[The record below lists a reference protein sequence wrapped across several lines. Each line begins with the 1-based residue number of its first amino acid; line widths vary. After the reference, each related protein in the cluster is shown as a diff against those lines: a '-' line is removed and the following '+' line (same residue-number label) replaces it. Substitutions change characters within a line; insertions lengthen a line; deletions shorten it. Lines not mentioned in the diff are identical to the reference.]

1 MTTTTQNRRQ
11 FERFTLAP
19 MYTPITARLLDSEE
33 FTLEGHAYNIS
44 EGGVRFELDQPIAP
58 GTQVALQITL
68 PPGQAGDDPGPG
80 RSVFVFA
87 NIVWID
93 DEDPGPVRMAATFT
107 RFARL
112 GDKERLIRTISS
124 GRYTRA
130 A

>member
-1 MTTTTQNRRQ
+1 VSTITNRRQ
-11 FERFTLAP
+11 FERFALAP
-19 MYTPITARLLDSEE
+19 MYTPITARRLENEE

-44 EGGVRFELDQPIAP
+44 EGGVQFELDQPIAA
-58 GTQVALQITL
+58 GTPVALQITL
-68 PPGQAGDDPGPG
+68 PTGNGTADIGPG

-93 DEDPGPVRMAATFT
+93 DDEPGPIRMAAAFT

-112 GDKERLIRTISS
+112 GDKERLLRTMTS
-124 GRYTRA
+124 GRYYRA

>member
-1 MTTTTQNRRQ
+1 MSTTSNRRTY
-11 FERFTLAP
+11 ERFALAP
-19 MYTPITARLLDSEE
+19 MYTPITARLLENDE

-44 EGGVRFELDQPIAP
+44 EGGVQFELDQPVAP
-58 GTQVALQITL
+58 GTAIALQIIL
-68 PPGQAGDDPGPG
+68 PAGQASDDIGPG

-87 NIVWID
+87 NVVWID
-93 DEDPGPVRMAATFT
+93 DDEPGPVRMAAVFT

-112 GDKERLIRTISS
+112 GDRERLIRTISS